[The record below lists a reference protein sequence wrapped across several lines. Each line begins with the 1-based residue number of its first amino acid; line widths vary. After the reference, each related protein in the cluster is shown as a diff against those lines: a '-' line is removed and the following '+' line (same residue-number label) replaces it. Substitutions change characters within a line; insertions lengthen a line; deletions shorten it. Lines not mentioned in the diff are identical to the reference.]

1 MAGPDII
8 AHQVAMY
15 GEPLSI
21 RFGRLLAGYGV
32 SQSRLAAVIGLSP
45 PMLSQLMSGQ
55 REKISNPAVLGRVV
69 RLEELLSPALASADP
84 ASVAALLDEVAGSRP
99 TLSTVQVRPSGTT
112 PAQRAAQALAEAVD
126 AETLCSAATRLGPG
140 PLAEIITAAAAYA
153 ADTAK
158 SAAASTAVSN
168 AAATGAGAGAA
179 TGAAG
184 PGGSE
189 T

>member
-15 GEPLSI
+15 GEPLST
-21 RFGRLLAGYGV
+21 RFGRLLAGYGL

-69 RLEELLSPALASADP
+69 RLEELLSSGLASADP
-84 ASVAALLDEVAGSRP
+84 VSIAALLDEVAGSRP
-99 TLSTVQVRPSGTT
+99 TLSTVQVRGTT
-112 PAQRAAQALAEAVD
+112 PAQRAAQALAEACD
-126 AETLCSAATRLGPG
+126 AGALRSAASRVGPG
-140 PLAEIITAAAAYA
+140 PVAEILIAAAEHTSGGA
-153 ADTAK
+153 AGA
-158 SAAASTAVSN
+158 
-168 AAATGAGAGAA
+168 AGAG
-179 TGAAG
+179 G
-184 PGGSE
+184 PG

>member
-126 AETLCSAATRLGPG
+126 AETLRSAATRLGPG
-140 PLAEIITAAAAYA
+140 PLAEILTAAAGY
-153 ADTAK
+153 
-158 SAAASTAVSN
+158 AAST
-168 AAATGAGAGAA
+168 AAATGAATGAAAGAA

-184 PGGSE
+184 PGGPG